1 MGSKNYYKGKR
12 KLTRHWNIEMSTL
25 PSETFSF
32 IFISLFTLQ
41 HVVATRLKRRNYRI
55 TVVFK

>member
-1 MGSKNYYKGKR
+1 MGSKNYCKGKR
-12 KLTRHWNIEMSTL
+12 KLTRHWDIELSTL

-41 HVVATRLKRRNYRI
+41 HVLETRLKRFNCRI